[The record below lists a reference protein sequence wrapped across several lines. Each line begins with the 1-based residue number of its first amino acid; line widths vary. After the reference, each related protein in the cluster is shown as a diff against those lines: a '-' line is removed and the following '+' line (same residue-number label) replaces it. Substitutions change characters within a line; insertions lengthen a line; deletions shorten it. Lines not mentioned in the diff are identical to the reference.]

1 MAEKEERT
9 GILSNIRNSGPVSA
23 VRDWSKRAGK
33 IYDKQLSDAG
43 NSYTQLAKNNTS
55 NFESLFGESNFS
67 NKAQAIRAGGQDLLG
82 HGYNIAREGVDL
94 LGDVAANSYAI
105 ANNTMKRANNVF
117 LPEFLEYDV
126 EPMGQA
132 TKTNLT
138 DLASTLSLGTL
149 GNPTTIV
156 QDAHQA
162 TYKYAPVVDK
172 QYLKEIGYQGPM
184 GGDSLYESWK
194 NASGFNTQNNASQI
208 KLMTDKDM
216 SLNYTPQMA
225 YPDFMDWT
233 SSTEPG
239 GLYDPSSYS
248 NEDRASLLSNRK
260 DLFDRWYGLQSEGV
274 REKYNQKNEWR
285 LAGKDYANW
294 ASKEYQNE
302 MLSKHGKYALDDI
315 DLNPNISPYEDIEVK
330 LKLAND
336 DYITAYNDAGGYENV
351 DDAASSFSIGE
362 PTEFDYGM
370 FDRSPM
376 DNGPGITG
384 SEEDQKALGFLP
396 RYNYNTPEADTFANN
411 LINVVPEV
419 LLGYKGVAKLGGKLK
434 DYTNK
439 LPYSRIA
446 REIAPGALQWGK
458 SNNFGIPKFK
468 ENMNGWKHILNVGA
482 ESINQFRAK
491 GGQGLGVAYLVDQSI
506 DE

>member
-1 MAEKEERT
+1 MEKDRT
-9 GILSNIRNSGPVSA
+9 GILSNFYNDSSPAKKFVDFVSPFL
-23 VRDWSKRAGK
+23 
-33 IYDKQLSDAG
+33 KQYGEQAADAG
-43 NSYTQLAKNNTS
+43 QSYKNLAENDTS
-55 NFESLFGESNFS
+55 NFEKLFGESNFS
-67 NKAQAIRAGGQDLLG
+67 NKAQEIARGGQDVLG
-82 HGYNIAREGVDL
+82 HGYNIAREGVDFI
-94 LGDVAANSYAI
+94 GDVAANSYAI
-105 ANNTMKRANNVF
+105 ANNAMKRANNVF

-126 EPMGQA
+126 EPMGQG
-132 TKTNLT
+132 TKTILT

-149 GNPTTIV
+149 GDPTTIV

-248 NEDRASLLSNRK
+248 NEDRASLLSDRK
-260 DLFDRWYGLQSEGV
+260 DLFDRWYGVQSKGV

-285 LAGKDYANW
+285 LAGKDYADW

-315 DLNPNISPYEDIEVK
+315 DLNPNISPYEDIEVR

-336 DYITAYNDAGGYENV
+336 DYITAYNDAGGFENV
-351 DDAASSFSIGE
+351 EDAASSYSIGE

-411 LINVVPEV
+411 LINVVPE
-419 LLGYKGVAKLGGKLK
+419 LALGAKGVAKLGGKLK

-482 ESINQFRAK
+482 ESINQFRNK

>member
-1 MAEKEERT
+1 MEKDRT
-9 GILSNIRNSGPVSA
+9 GILSNFYNDSSPAKKFVNFVSPFL
-23 VRDWSKRAGK
+23 
-33 IYDKQLSDAG
+33 KQYGEQAADAG
-43 NSYTQLAKNNTS
+43 QSYKNLAENDTS
-55 NFESLFGESNFS
+55 NFEKLFGESNFS
-67 NKAQAIRAGGQDLLG
+67 NKAQEIARGGQDVLG

-94 LGDVAANSYAI
+94 VGDIAANSYAI
-105 ANNTMKRANNVF
+105 ANNAMKRANNVF

-149 GNPTTIV
+149 GDPTTIV
-156 QDAHQA
+156 QDAEQA
-162 TYKYAPVVDK
+162 KLKYSPYIDR
-172 QYLKEIGYQGPM
+172 QYLTEVGYQGPM
-184 GGDSLYESWK
+184 GGDSMYESWK

-216 SLNYTPQMA
+216 SLNYAPQMA
-225 YPDFMDWT
+225 YSDFMDWT

-239 GLYDPSSYS
+239 GLYDSSIYS
-248 NEDRASLLSNRK
+248 NEDRASMLSDRK
-260 DLFDRWYGLQSEGV
+260 GLFDRWYTLQSEGK
-274 REKYNQKNEWR
+274 RQDYNIKNEWR
-285 LAGKDYANW
+285 LAGQDYADW

-302 MLSKHGKYALDDI
+302 MLSKHGKYALNDF
-315 DLNPNISPYEDIEVK
+315 DLNPNISPWEDIDVR

-336 DYITAYNDAGGYENV
+336 DYIKAYNDAGGYENV
-351 DDAASSFSIGE
+351 EDAASSYSIGE

-370 FDRSPM
+370 FDRSPT

-411 LINVVPEV
+411 LINVAPEL
-419 LLGYKGVAKLGGKLK
+419 LLGAKGVAKLGGRLK

-458 SNNFGIPKFK
+458 STNFGIPKFK
-468 ENMNGWKHILNVGA
+468 ENMTGWKHIANLGA
-482 ESINQFRAK
+482 EGINQLRAK

-506 DE
+506 NE